1 MPDSELLTRL
11 QTTIEG
17 LQWMSESDYPFEVC
31 YWQDCDGDMAPEKLL
46 ELTQHEGNAAIEL
59 RDIDSF
65 FEWAT
70 QPQEWHSPEEQ
81 EAVKKYQA
89 LVRLIKQLSD
99 PNVYR
104 IGQINLDIYILGK
117 TEEGAIAGVKTKAV
131 ET

>member
-1 MPDSELLTRL
+1 
-11 QTTIEG
+11 
-17 LQWMSESDYPFEVC
+17 MSESDYPFEVC
-31 YWQDCDGDMAPEKLL
+31 YWQDRGEITPETVL

-59 RDIDSF
+59 KDIDSF
-65 FEWAT
+65 FEWAI

-89 LVRLIKQLSD
+89 LVRIIKQLSD
-99 PNVYR
+99 PKVYR
-104 IGQINLDIYILGK
+104 IGEINLDIYILGK